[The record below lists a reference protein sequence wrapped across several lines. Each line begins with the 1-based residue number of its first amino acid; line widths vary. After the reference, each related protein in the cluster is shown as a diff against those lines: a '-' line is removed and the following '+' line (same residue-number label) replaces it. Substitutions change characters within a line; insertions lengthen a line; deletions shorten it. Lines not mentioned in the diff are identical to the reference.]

1 MEQGHKAFYKKKWF
15 KFALIAAV
23 IAAIAYYTFFQG
35 EEEKYVLAQA
45 TKGDIIQTV
54 SVTGSL
60 KADPSLDLHFQKTGT
75 IEEIFVEEGEK
86 ISKGDLLASLENET
100 LSLEVARM
108 QANLDYSIAQYNQTQ
123 AGAKAEEILIAEAN
137 LLSAQAALAA
147 AEVEFTNTK
156 SISDS
161 NVDLAEIA
169 LDKAQ
174 KDYDN
179 TVDLAEKEI
188 EKLNLDGDNTQTIAL
203 ESAYNSAKL
212 QIDSLLTEL
221 QDALFLAQE
230 IIGVRGTGYFYLSS
244 ITKNSI
250 QFAYHDPAETDYQ
263 NALTAFQ
270 ALSSDP
276 THDEMDLLIQTTNE
290 AGNSMSLLLSQIGIA
305 LENLA
310 ISRADLNA
318 LIVDISNQ
326 SAKLSTSALKLVDTK
341 LTILTLTT
349 GSVQDVETLKL
360 SYQVQIDQAEAAL
373 QQAEHNLDQAELNAE
388 IIKQNAEA
396 FVALKNAAY
405 ESAKATLS
413 LKRSPARSVD
423 LAPLSAQIAQAK
435 IALQIANN
443 SLGDSKLYAP
453 INGVITFIYGKVG
466 GNIALTETS
475 LSPFLSMQADNLIVE
490 ANVPETDVVKL
501 KVGDEVEMTIDAFDF
516 TEKLLGS
523 VIYIDPAETVIQGVV
538 YYEIKTAFDIEDPR
552 LKSGMTTN
560 LEIITDKKEDVLII
574 PTRAIKYED
583 SLRYVEVLNNGEPKK
598 VQIKT
603 GLESDQ
609 FVEITDGLK
618 EGDKIITFVK

>member
-15 KFALIAAV
+15 KFGLIAAV
-23 IAAIAYYTFFQG
+23 IAAIAYFTFFQG

-86 ISKGDLLASLENET
+86 ISKGDLLAALENET

-137 LLSAQAALAA
+137 LLSAQASLAA
-147 AEVEFTNTK
+147 AEVELTNTR
-156 SISDS
+156 SINDL

-230 IIGVRGTGYFYLSS
+230 IIGIRGSGYFYLSS

-276 THDEMDLLIQTTNE
+276 THDEMDLLIQTANE

-318 LIVDISNQ
+318 LILDISNQ
-326 SAKLSTSALKLVDTK
+326 SAKLSASALKLVDTK

-349 GSVQDVETLKL
+349 GSVQDVEILKL

-373 QQAEHNLDQAELNAE
+373 QQAEHNLDQAELNTE

-396 FVALKNAAY
+396 FVALKDAAY

-423 LAPLSAQIAQAK
+423 LAPLSAQISQAK

-552 LKSGMTTN
+552 LKSGMTAN

>member
-1 MEQGHKAFYKKKWF
+1 MDDQHKAFYKRKWF
-15 KFALIAAV
+15 KYGLIAAV
-23 IAAIAYYTFFQG
+23 IAAIGYFTFFQG

-45 TKGDIIQTV
+45 IKGDIIQTV

-108 QANLDYSIAQYNQTQ
+108 QANLDYSVAQYNQTQ

-147 AEVEFTNTK
+147 AEVELTNTK

-188 EKLNLDGDNTQTIAL
+188 EKLDLTGDNAQTIAL
-203 ESAYNSAKL
+203 ESAYTSAKL
-212 QIDSLLTEL
+212 QIDTMLTEL
-221 QDALFLAQE
+221 QDALFIAEQA
-230 IIGVRGTGYFYLSS
+230 IGIRGSGYYYLSQV
-244 ITKNSI
+244 IKNTI
-250 QFAYHDPAETDYQ
+250 KHEYYEPANTDYED
-263 NALTAFQ
+263 LLSAFH

-276 THDEMDLLIQTTNE
+276 TEEEMDLLIETASE
-290 AGNSMSLLLSQIGIA
+290 AANSTSLLLSQIGIA
-305 LENLA
+305 LEGLLLN
-310 ISRADLNA
+310 REDLNS
-318 LIVDISNQ
+318 LILDISNQ
-326 SAKLSTSALKLVDTK
+326 STSLSTAALKLIDIKT
-341 LTILTLTT
+341 TILTLKT
-349 GSVQDVETLKL
+349 GTEQDVEILKL

-388 IIKQNAEA
+388 IITQNAEA
-396 FVALKNAAY
+396 LVALKNAAY

-443 SLGDSKLYAP
+443 SLEDSKLYAP
-453 INGVITFIYGKVG
+453 INGLITFIYGKVG

-475 LSPFLSMQADNLIVE
+475 LSPFLSMQAENLIVE

-501 KVGDEVEMTIDAFDF
+501 KVDDEVEMTIDAFDF

-552 LKSGMTTN
+552 LKSGMTAN